1 MNKNMSVKDLKDILN
16 DLPDEMTVIIPVADK
31 ENISDQV
38 YFSGRDVGVEKVLYG
53 MSKYEEENKGDF
65 I

>member
-38 YFSGRDVGVEKVLYG
+38 YFSGRDVGVKKVLYG
-53 MSKYEEENKGDF
+53 MSKYEEENRGDF

>member
-38 YFSGRDVGVEKVLYG
+38 YFSGRDVGVEKDLYG
-53 MSKYEEENKGDF
+53 KPKYEESSDNV
-65 I
+65 